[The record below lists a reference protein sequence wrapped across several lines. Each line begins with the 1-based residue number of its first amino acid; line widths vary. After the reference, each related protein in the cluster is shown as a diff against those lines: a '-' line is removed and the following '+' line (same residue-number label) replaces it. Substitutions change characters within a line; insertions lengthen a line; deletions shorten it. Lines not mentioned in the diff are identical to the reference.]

1 MKSVTTKQVAVIAG
15 IIIIIVLL
23 LFANTKLPEKAEKG
37 PMSGHAGKGNS
48 GSDIVTLVKNAELAL
63 PEEQKQAVNR
73 MAEELTKAT
82 DKKAAFERIINTL
95 DSIRQPVLA
104 SYYMEQAAIASPTEK
119 NWEDAGN
126 RYYVTTRFLG
136 EADKPALY
144 KKAMECFE
152 KTLQINPNNTEAKIN
167 LASCYVEGSADPM
180 KGITMLKEIE
190 KTDSNNV
197 NLQLNFAFFS
207 EKSGQWDKAIARFKK
222 VLKIQPDFIEAH
234 LHLAD
239 AYERKGD
246 KDAAIESLKAYMSK
260 VDDVTIKT
268 EVQNYINQL
277 SQDGHDHN
285 DGHNHEENK
294 Q

>member
-1 MKSVTTKQVAVIAG
+1 MKSVTTKQLAVIAG

-23 LFANTKLPEKAEKG
+23 LFANTKLPPKEEKG
-37 PMSGHAGKGNS
+37 PMSENAGNG
-48 GSDIVTLVKNAELAL
+48 GSDIATLVKNAEMAL
-63 PEEQKQAVNR
+63 PDGQKQTVNQLAEAV
-73 MAEELTKAT
+73 TKAE
-82 DKKAAFERIINTL
+82 DKKAAYERVINTL
-95 DSIRQPVLA
+95 DSIRQPLLA
-104 SYYMEQAAIASPTEK
+104 AHYMELAAIASPTEK
-119 NWEDAGN
+119 NWEEAGN
-126 RYYVTTRFLG
+126 RYYVTTRFLT

-152 KTLQINPNNTEAKIN
+152 KTLQINPDNVEVKIN
-167 LASCYVEGSADPM
+167 LASCFVEGSADPM
-180 KGITMLKEIE
+180 KGVTMLKEIE

-197 NLQLNFAFFS
+197 NLQLSFAFFS

-222 VLKIQPDFIEAH
+222 VLKIKPDFIEAH

-246 KDAAIESLKAYMSK
+246 KDAAIESLKAYMAE

-277 SQDGHDHN
+277 SHDGHDHS
-285 DGHNHEENK
+285 DGHDHDHEETK